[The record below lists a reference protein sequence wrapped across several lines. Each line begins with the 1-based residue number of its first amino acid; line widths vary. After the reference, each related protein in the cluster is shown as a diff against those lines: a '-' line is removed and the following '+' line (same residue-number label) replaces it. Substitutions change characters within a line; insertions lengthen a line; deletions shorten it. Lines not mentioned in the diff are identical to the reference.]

1 LNSFIKLDPD
11 KTNKNFVLKRLE
23 TTRLIPSAETN
34 IQLYNLVGEPK
45 SDELLDKI
53 LKEKLNDAPDLI

>member
-1 LNSFIKLDPD
+1 
-11 KTNKNFVLKRLE
+11 LE